1 MAAITRAHPGGFES
15 VSLGPELKRLS
26 AGLASNVSRRELLV
40 GSVAG
45 TAAMLA
51 MGPLSKLGQS
61 SSRAEG
67 SAHSASA
74 SSGATTATVAFSA
87 LALDHFSALIGEAFQ
102 VVDGGER
109 ATLIL
114 SDVTALEA
122 TGAARP
128 RGVRPE
134 GFSLLFDIDS
144 GILLENGIVTIEHK
158 EIGRQALFLHRV
170 GLENGS
176 TAHYEAVFN

>member
-1 MAAITRAHPGGFES
+1 MAAITRAHPGGFGP
-15 VSLGPELKRLS
+15 VSLGPELRRLS

-40 GSVAG
+40 GSMAG

-51 MGPLSKLGQS
+51 MGPLSRPGQS
-61 SSRAEG
+61 SNRSGR
-67 SAHSASA
+67 SAQSASA
-74 SSGATTATVAFSA
+74 SGATTATVAFSA

-102 VVDGGER
+102 VVAGGER

-122 TGAARP
+122 SGAARP

-134 GFSLLFDIDS
+134 GFSLLFDLD
-144 GILLENGIVTIEHK
+144 GGTLFENGMVTIEHK